1 MFSTLPLWISAP
13 DPSKQLSDHECLT
26 LDAEVVALQEHL
38 GITYKDASHW
48 LYMAELEKLKA
59 ADLAHK
65 AFKNLN
71 NCLETYLKSLNMHF
85 TDAGYMGKQSPHA
98 NAD

>member
-26 LDAEVVALQEHL
+26 LHAEVVALQEHL

-48 LYMAELEKLKA
+48 LYMAELEKLRA
-59 ADLAHK
+59 ADSAHK

-71 NCLETYLKSLNMHF
+71 NCLETYLKTLNMCF
-85 TDAGYMGKQSPHA
+85 ADAGNMSKQSTHA
-98 NAD
+98 DAN